1 MLSIAKAD
9 ITFPHKG
16 NLISPTLDNMTQLSF
31 NVLQTELHGNKK
43 VSIFR
48 NVFPLYSK
56 NIETND
62 IYFSTNTL
70 CLNQNIYQKKFAQK
84 LGIINKLNSYILK
97 AKKLFGST

>member
-1 MLSIAKAD
+1 MLSIAKSD

-16 NLISPTLDNMTQLSF
+16 NLILLTLDNMTQLSF
-31 NVLQTELHGNKK
+31 NVLQTKLHGNKK
-43 VSIFR
+43 VSTFR
-48 NVFPLYSK
+48 NVCALYSK

-70 CLNQNIYQKKFAQK
+70 CLNQKKFAQK
-84 LGIINKLNSYILK
+84 PGIINKLKSYILR